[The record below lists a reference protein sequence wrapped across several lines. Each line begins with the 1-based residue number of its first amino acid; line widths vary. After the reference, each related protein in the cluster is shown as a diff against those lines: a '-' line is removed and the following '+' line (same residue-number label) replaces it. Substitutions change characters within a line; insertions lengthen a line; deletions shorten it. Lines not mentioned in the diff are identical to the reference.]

1 MRHRTVGATDLQV
14 SEVGVP
20 VWELLS
26 RPDDQAAA
34 LLRAALDLGVSF
46 FDATDSDEDGRAE
59 RLLGEAVRG
68 HRDEV
73 TVATTF
79 GYDTS
84 RRLFEPAGTGPR
96 HDWSPSF
103 AGRALDR
110 SLGRLRL
117 EPVDLWQLHHPGMDA
132 LAADELFAFL
142 DEQVAKGK
150 VRCYGV
156 VLGPGRAGG
165 DEGEAALR
173 ERGAA
178 AVQAVFNVAEQAPG
192 RELARTA
199 AETGAALVAR
209 DPLAPRLPADAR
221 ARLDFL
227 ARDRGRT
234 LDQALLRF
242 VLADPAVASVLPPVA
257 DAARLAELA
266 GAADVAELDGEELD
280 RVAELHEAR
289 FGAAGPASAQGAQR

>member
-46 FDATDSDEDGRAE
+46 FDATDSDQDGRAE

-156 VLGPGRAGG
+156 VLGLGRAGG

-209 DPLAPRLPADAR
+209 DPLAPRLPADGR

-242 VLADPAVASVLPPVA
+242 ALADPAVASVLPPVA
-257 DAARLAELA
+257 DAVRLAELA
-266 GAADVAELDGEELD
+266 GAADVAELDAEELD

-289 FGAAGPASAQGAQR
+289 FGAGPASAQGAPR